1 MIAALRRTST
11 KGPGLIPGPFG
22 VRRGFT
28 ARAVVLLGVLG
39 CAACAGAP
47 PPVSAPHPPRPS
59 GGASASG
66 EAGASGLGVDQ
77 LVVDQLVVGARWVD
91 RGGRRSLEVV
101 PGPAQRGSVDEATI
115 TAAWQRILG
124 LHPDADVPGMRDQYA
139 CHVLFAPD
147 KDAYYLEPWRPAVG
161 AVRTVAE
168 GCNPGERKD
177 LG

>member
-11 KGPGLIPGPFG
+11 KGPGVAPGPFG
-22 VRRGFT
+22 MRRASSAG
-28 ARAVVLLGVLG
+28 AIGLVAVLG
-39 CAACAGAP
+39 CIACAGEH
-47 PPVSAPHPPRPS
+47 PPVSASHPP
-59 GGASASG
+59 SASG
-66 EAGASGLGVDQ
+66 GAGASGTAARSSLAADDLIQ
-77 LVVDQLVVGARWVD
+77 SARWVE

-101 PGPAQRGSVDEATI
+101 PGAAQRGSVDEATI
-115 TAAWQRILG
+115 TAAWQQVLAV
-124 LHPDADVPGMRDQYA
+124 HPDADVPGMRDQYA

-147 KDAYYLEPWRPAVG
+147 KDAFYLEPWRPAVG